1 MNEKNVTKI
10 SLSTFFLILAVIVII
25 VMGIFMYK
33 TYNEKNVATEK
44 VSDLNGQ
51 VSNLKNTVDQLQG
64 KINSISDTIN
74 NDNIKENSISTNN
87 VTENNFTSDNILFT
101 EKQVKDAFQKYLDLI
116 AAREA
121 SPSSVLKELKLIN
134 EEATKAAKK
143 EGYLKTDVK
152 FSKFKETILQYI
164 TLNCLQ
170 KDFFTFIE
178 EDGYLCYFNGG
189 ATGIGYEVTKIT
201 KVNDKK
207 YKADAIW
214 SQEEARENVNFEF
227 GIENNNG
234 KCVIDYCNKN

>member
-51 VSNLKNTVDQLQG
+51 VSNLKSTVDQLQG

-87 VTENNFTSDNILFT
+87 VTENDFTSDNILFT
-101 EKQVKDAFQKYLDLI
+101 EKQVKHAFKKYLDLI

-170 KDFFTFIE
+170 KDFSTFIE